1 MPLPVSPPESHCTT
15 SRLWKPCTFPGC
27 TMITVAIMVRNGTSG
42 MAVGVGPVVVA
53 VGVAVGVLVAV
64 LVAVGVAVGVLVA
77 GGVAVGV
84 GVLVVGGVAVGV
96 GVLVAVGVAVG
107 VLVAVGVAVG
117 VVVAVLVAVGVA
129 VGVVVACPSS
139 PGSSGGFD
147 TAGRLV
153 NAMTLSPTLM
163 PAIPASDSGR
173 SLMTVSLVTSATTVP
188 WRVLMVIDELPT
200 SSTVPEMVLRVSC
213 PEGTCCDGA
222 ASVTPVCATSWT
234 SGPPTTERTSKP
246 ATSGLTPSE
255 IAACNHSLMAIPSRA
270 LLRLEGH
277 D

>member
-1 MPLPVSPPESHCTT
+1 
-15 SRLWKPCTFPGC
+15 
-27 TMITVAIMVRNGTSG
+27 MITVATMVRNGTSG
-42 MAVGVGPVVVA
+42 TAVGVGPVGVLVA

-84 GVLVVGGVAVGV
+84 GVLVAVGVAVGVLVAVGVAV

-117 VVVAVLVAVGVA
+117 VVVAELVAVGVA
-129 VGVVVACPSS
+129 VGVLVDGDG
-139 PGSSGGFD
+139 GSGAFTFGGRFENA
-147 TAGRLV
+147 TA
-153 NAMTLSPTLM
+153 LSPTLM

-173 SLMTVSLVTSATTVP
+173 SLMTVSLVTSTSTVP
-188 WRVLMVIDELPT
+188 WLVLMVIDELPT

-222 ASVTPVCATSWT
+222 ASVTPLCATSCT

-246 ATSGLTPSE
+246 DISGLMPSE
-255 IAACNHSLMAIPSRA
+255 IAACNHSFMAIPSTA